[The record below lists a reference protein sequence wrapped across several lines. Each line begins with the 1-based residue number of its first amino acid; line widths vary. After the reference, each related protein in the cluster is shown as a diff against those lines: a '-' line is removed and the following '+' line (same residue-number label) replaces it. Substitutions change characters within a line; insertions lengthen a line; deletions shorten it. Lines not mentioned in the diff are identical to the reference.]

1 MIYTPLTVKAMNVAY
16 NAHHGQKDKAGAP
29 YIFHPIHVAEQMEDE
44 TTTCIALLHDVL
56 EDTSVTLAELERE
69 FPKEVTE
76 ALKLLTR
83 APGTDYLEYVRK
95 VKFNPAARAVK
106 LADLAHNSD
115 EGRLRVLPPAVRARL
130 EEKYAKARAV
140 LEEGA

>member
-16 NAHHGQKDKAGAP
+16 NAHHGQKDKTGAP

-69 FPKEVTE
+69 FPREVTE

-83 APGTDYLEYVRK
+83 APGMDYLEYVRK
-95 VKFNPAARAVK
+95 VKSNPAARAVK

-115 EGRLRVLPPAVRARL
+115 EGRLRVLPPAVRDRL
-130 EEKYAKARAV
+130 KEKYVKARAI